1 MPNKF
6 GQYILKRPAK
16 AGLFNI
22 YIYGRFYLFT
32 SINIYHDMKINDS
45 PAETPMWFRT

>member
-1 MPNKF
+1 MSNKF

-22 YIYGRFYLFT
+22 YMVDSIYSLVSTYIMT
-32 SINIYHDMKINDS
+32 
-45 PAETPMWFRT
+45 

>member
-6 GQYILKRPAK
+6 EQLILKRPAK

-22 YIYGRFYLFT
+22 YMVDSIYSLVSAYIMT
-32 SINIYHDMKINDS
+32 
-45 PAETPMWFRT
+45 

>member
-22 YIYGRFYLFT
+22 YMVDSIYSLVSAYIMT
-32 SINIYHDMKINDS
+32 
-45 PAETPMWFRT
+45 

>member
-6 GQYILKRPAK
+6 GQYILKRPAL

-22 YIYGRFYLFT
+22 YMVDSIYSLVSTYIIT
-32 SINIYHDMKINDS
+32 
-45 PAETPMWFRT
+45 